1 MDSNQIAIVQ
11 KTFER
16 VEELEL
22 EPSRI
27 FYEELFA
34 AAPHLRH
41 LFSTDMSKQYRMF
54 IMAVAYCVGSLQQPQ
69 EIRERLEHLAIRHVG
84 YGALPEHY
92 AVVRQALLR
101 MLGKVLEEDFTPEVE
116 AAWSEA
122 YALLSGV
129 MLAAAAR
136 HMIPTRKAG

>member
-27 FYEELFA
+27 FYEELFD
-34 AAPHLRH
+34 AAPHLRW
-41 LFSTDMSKQYRMF
+41 LFSSDMSHQYRMF
-54 IMAVAYCVGSLQQPQ
+54 IMAVAYCVGSLQQPEAIQ
-69 EIRERLEHLAIRHVG
+69 KRLEHLAVRHVS

-92 AVVRQALLR
+92 TVVGGALMR
-101 MLGKVLEEDFTPEVE
+101 MLAKVLDEDFTPDVAE
-116 AAWSEA
+116 AWSQA
-122 YALLSGV
+122 YAHLSGV

-136 HMIPTRKAG
+136 HASQLRKAG